1 MKKRTIIILSIITLI
16 LTFIFAEIFSIYHFG
31 NVPTL
36 LTSLNLISIYV
47 IFAIFEYLLISTTY
61 VIRKLIK
68 KEKIG
73 IKKITG
79 LILLFIALLL
89 VLLFSVVV
97 NADYLNWYMYSS
109 PFYLNVIVRSVE
121 FLLPSIILIVVSI
134 ILFKKSNIDYNFQR
148 KYYYEKEDNNYI

>member
-31 NVPTL
+31 SIPTL
-36 LTSLNLISIYV
+36 LTSLYLMSIYI
-47 IFAIFEYLLISTTY
+47 IFAIFEYLLVCITY

-73 IKKITG
+73 IKKIIG

-89 VLLFSVVV
+89 VLLFLVVV

-121 FLLPSIILIVVSI
+121 FLLPSLILIVVSI
-134 ILFKKSNIDYNFQR
+134 IFLKK
-148 KYYYEKEDNNYI
+148 KK